1 MRLAKAD
8 TEIVTPPNWSPMR
21 HMEVMRQR
29 ASGRIDKVVRFVIT
43 LSRPDSFVPTE
54 LLHQEHRA

>member
-21 HMEVMRQR
+21 QMEVMRQR
-29 ASGRIDKVVRFVIT
+29 ASGRSDKVERFVIT
-43 LSRPDSFVPTE
+43 LSQPDSFVPTE
-54 LLHQEHRA
+54 LLHQGRRA